1 MDWMQDR
8 WDIALMAFAVYV
20 AVMSL
25 VRMMARRRDQVVA
38 DVERQLQTRRKQAKA
53 KPGKAATKNRDAA

>member
-1 MDWMQDR
+1 MDWLTDR
-8 WDIALMAFAVYV
+8 WDIALMAIAVYV

-38 DVERQLQTRRKQAKA
+38 DVERQLQTHRKQTKA
-53 KPGKAATKNRDAA
+53 KPGKIATKNRDAA